1 MHSKHVRMI
10 RNFQLIFFA
19 QIRYHCLYDEIKDE
33 HDPKEEY
40 EFEEQAKIF
49 IASYKAMQKK
59 YQMLIMNQS
68 QVLFVNY
75 LKISYLTINF
85 ISILSNMRQHL
96 S

>member
-1 MHSKHVRMI
+1 MARFML
-10 RNFQLIFFA
+10 NFHITCF
-19 QIRYHCLYDEIKDE
+19 RYHCLYNEIKDE

-59 YQMLIMNQS
+59 YQLLLVKQS
-68 QVLFVNY
+68 QVRFDFFSPSNNMLFMKY
-75 LKISYLTINF
+75 F
-85 ISILSNMRQHL
+85 SNLHQHQ